1 MSKIIKMTSER
12 IKEIQEQ
19 TAYPQSVS
27 VMRALNQVWN
37 ECEQDSTKYS
47 EEEVLILLQKAL
59 THRDDGEIGSLVTAQ
74 GKIRKA
80 NLLSWFEQFKKLL
93 ILLLFG
99 FFISCSTQ
107 QETSS
112 NSSFIPER
120 FVGNWLSVNSLSAE
134 IKINKITVETDKEL
148 ITRTKGTTI
157 EDNNTTL
164 FRTDLGN
171 KEELILLF
179 REFDEKTKDDD
190 MIGITLYRDGETIT
204 NTYYL
209 RK

>member
-1 MSKIIKMTSER
+1 MTSER
-12 IKEIQEQ
+12 IREIQAQ
-19 TAYPQSVS
+19 TAYPQSIS
-27 VMRALNQVWN
+27 VMLALKQVWN

-47 EEEVLILLQKAL
+47 EEEVLALVQKAL

-99 FFISCSTQ
+99 FFISCSAEQ
-107 QETSS
+107 KNKDVIS
-112 NSSFIPER
+112 SSFIPER

-134 IKINKITVETDKEL
+134 IKINKITVETNKEL

-179 REFDEKTKDDD
+179 RERDENTKDDD
-190 MIGITLYRDGETIT
+190 MIGITLYRDGKTIT

-209 RK
+209 RNEK

>member
-1 MSKIIKMTSER
+1 M
-12 IKEIQEQ
+12 
-19 TAYPQSVS
+19 
-27 VMRALNQVWN
+27 
-37 ECEQDSTKYS
+37 
-47 EEEVLILLQKAL
+47 
-59 THRDDGEIGSLVTAQ
+59 
-74 GKIRKA
+74 
-80 NLLSWFEQFKKLL
+80 KKL
-93 ILLLFG
+93 ITFLLFS
-99 FFISCSTQ
+99 FLLSCSTE
-107 QETSS
+107 QENIS
-112 NSSFIPER
+112 SSFIPER

-134 IKINKITVETDKEL
+134 IKTEKITVETDKEL

-179 REFDEKTKDDD
+179 RERDEDTKDDD
-190 MIGITLYRDGETIT
+190 MIGVTLYRDGKTIT